1 MESLSLWLFDF
12 LFFACVPFW
21 VSLTENYCSLWLLW
35 WQNSFNISIVLL
47 GSTGRGLL
55 YALWPPYNATSLYR
69 RECSVIVAAAWKM
82 DLEDKYLAKGAFLF
96 FSRVFLLTDVM
107 LILSFIVY
115 FLSDFSTSAL
125 ILFLYEV
132 KRMIIDYRSFRVL
145 PLVDFVLTG
154 YDTVR
159 R

>member
-1 MESLSLWLFDF
+1 
-12 LFFACVPFW
+12 
-21 VSLTENYCSLWLLW
+21 
-35 WQNSFNISIVLL
+35 
-47 GSTGRGLL
+47 
-55 YALWPPYNATSLYR
+55 
-69 RECSVIVAAAWKM
+69 M

-107 LILSFIVY
+107 LILSFIVH